1 MIQMLKNNKVITIS
15 LVLLI
20 GIILQIVLAVLPCIT
35 GKTNTPH
42 EAAVDFAKAYFMI
55 DPSMSDYLS
64 KDKRV
69 VDGSNVAKE
78 HFERN
83 RIEAE
88 KMGFGPNYMRYRLY
102 HIETEILDKNDDRA
116 KVMIKGS
123 LKRAIRTIYSV
134 IADLPFINIG
144 KHHKIEG
151 IIDLIKEDEIWKVEG
166 IRKTSTKTYHGHH

>member
-1 MIQMLKNNKVITIS
+1 MIQTLKNNKVITIS
-15 LVLLI
+15 LVLLV

-55 DPSMSDYLS
+55 DPSMSDFLS
-64 KDKRV
+64 KDKQV

-88 KMGFGPNYMRYRLY
+88 KMGFGTNYMRYRLY
-102 HIETEILDKNDDRA
+102 HIETKMLDKNDDRA

-123 LKRAIRTIYSV
+123 LKRAIRTIYSI
-134 IADLPFINIG
+134 IADIPFIDIG
-144 KHHKIEG
+144 KRHKIEG
-151 IIDLIKEDEIWKVEG
+151 TIDLIKEDGIWKAEG
-166 IRKTSTKTYHGHH
+166 IRKTSTKTYHGNH

>member
-1 MIQMLKNNKVITIS
+1 MIQTLKNNKVITIS

-20 GIILQIVLAVLPCIT
+20 GIILQIVLAALPCIT

-64 KDKRV
+64 KDKQV

-102 HIETEILDKNDDRA
+102 QIETEILDKNDDKA
-116 KVMIKGS
+116 KVMIRGS

-134 IADLPFINIG
+134 IADIPFIDIG
-144 KHHKIEG
+144 KRHKIEST
-151 IIDLIKEDEIWKVEG
+151 IDLIKEDGIWKVDG
-166 IRKTSTKTYHGHH
+166 IWQPHPKISHGSH